1 MTAYALAH
9 LRREPPPAHPDI
21 LDYLGRIQATL
32 DTHQGRFLVHGGDV
46 DVREGGWAGDLVLIE
61 FPDLSS
67 ARAWYDS
74 PGYQSIKQLRTDHLD
89 GDVIL
94 TDGVAPGYDP
104 AQLAAK
110 LRTAA
115 AAQPD

>member
-9 LRREPPPAHPDI
+9 LRREPRPVHPDI
-21 LDYLGRIQATL
+21 PDYLERIQATL
-32 DTHQGRFLVHGGDV
+32 DAHRGRFLVHGGDV
-46 DVREGGWAGDLVLIE
+46 DVLEGGWAGDLVLIE

-74 PGYQSIKQLRTDHLD
+74 PGYREILRLRTDHLT

-94 TDGVAPGYDP
+94 ADGVAAGYDP
-104 AQLAAK
+104 AELAAQ
-110 LRTAA
+110 LRSAA
-115 AAQPD
+115 AARS